1 MKNGINVFIGVI
13 AVMFFFVV
21 GWSLAE
27 SLKQRDSQ
35 AITYDHQII
44 PYKDPVTISKASNCK
59 ILVAGQDLTINC
71 IGVKNEN

>member
-1 MKNGINVFIGVI
+1 MKNGINVFIR
-13 AVMFFFVV
+13 ATWVMFFFVV
-21 GWSLAE
+21 GWALAE
-27 SLKQRDSQ
+27 SFKQRDSQ

-44 PYKDPVTISKASNCK
+44 PYKDPASITKASNCK